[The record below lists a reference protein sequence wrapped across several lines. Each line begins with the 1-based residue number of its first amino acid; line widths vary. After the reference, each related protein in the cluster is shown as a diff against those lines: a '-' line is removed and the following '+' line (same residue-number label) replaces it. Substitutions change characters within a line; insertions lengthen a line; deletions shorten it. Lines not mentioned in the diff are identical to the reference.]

1 MNLTTVTPSWTYYR
15 KPKWLM
21 PSSNF
26 FQHPATHSQGSL
38 QIDLISISMT
48 LLEFVNIALI
58 LNPTNS
64 WSNHSS
70 IGIDFNLAKLLQC
83 SSLSEIDQSHHQ
95 SQNLVSTDIK
105 SQTKY
110 LKELRKH
117 PLAHNIQNWIRDLYD
132 QCETMGQCSTTD
144 QKNPKNMPTN
154 VL

>member
-1 MNLTTVTPSWTYYR
+1 
-15 KPKWLM
+15 
-21 PSSNF
+21 
-26 FQHPATHSQGSL
+26 
-38 QIDLISISMT
+38 MT

-58 LNPTNS
+58 LDPTNS